1 MSRKN
6 AKGGN
11 RAVWFILS
19 VVLIAGAVFAGF
31 KAAVYLKD
39 NSLKGS
45 SSSGKDSSIADRDGA
60 YTDSDV
66 PGGAAVSE
74 VLNRTPVTLVYVVNS
89 ETARIENIFV
99 EILRCNDLAMDYIR
113 LVPEISYTM
122 SAELYQELAV
132 DNTELPQT
140 VTLAELY
147 RYYYNDKAYEAGRR
161 IISEMINFNVLYY
174 SAIYDKDFSKYITV
188 SGSGED
194 FRGSYAITREQAL
207 EDYGTKDSVK
217 GILEAGL
224 TDVVTNH
231 PLGERLR
238 YLDIYEQLDSE
249 HTTFYDAPVIK
260 KNETVTLSAS
270 GMGAILY
277 GILY

>member
-45 SSSGKDSSIADRDGA
+45 SSAGKDSSIADRDGA